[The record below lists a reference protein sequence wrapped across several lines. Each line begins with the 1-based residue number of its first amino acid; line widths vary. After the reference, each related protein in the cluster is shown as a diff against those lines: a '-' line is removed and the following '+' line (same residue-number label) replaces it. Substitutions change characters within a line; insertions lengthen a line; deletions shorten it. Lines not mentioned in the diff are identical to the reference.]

1 MTESVE
7 VVRDSWWTKWNGRSC
22 HRGLNR
28 ISDGMI
34 EGDSCLKEGSF
45 NTVRWRCSIG
55 VVQRVVSLVM
65 LGDGVFGVG
74 DDVTWRQWAYVYR
87 GGEDVHWRT
96 ICHLNNALLEDLCH
110 RGWSVRNRWWKRALF
125 TGREKEK
132 DENEWQRN
140 HKIVWICIIIIFSTY
155 E

>member
-1 MTESVE
+1 MFEGRIVQYCPVE
-7 VVRDSWWTKWNGRSC
+7 MQHW
-22 HRGLNR
+22 
-28 ISDGMI
+28 
-34 EGDSCLKEGSF
+34 
-45 NTVRWRCSIG
+45 

-110 RGWSVRNRWWKRALF
+110 RG
-125 TGREKEK
+125 
-132 DENEWQRN
+132 
-140 HKIVWICIIIIFSTY
+140 
-155 E
+155 